1 MNNLLLDLSGNWSFR
16 LDGVKEGI
24 RKEYFKEDFDDTI
37 CLPATTAIA
46 HKGEKNTARETGCL
60 TEVYPFEGYAWFS
73 RTMEIPQELIGEPAL
88 LTLERTRNSFVWVD
102 DRFVGSQ
109 DSFSCAHRY
118 DLTEYLTKTCHKLT
132 VMVSNTDYKT
142 GGGHMTSPDTQSNWN
157 GILGEISFR
166 IDRTVRIQDL
176 QVFPSAVQ
184 RKMEIC
190 FTTKCC
196 KNIPDATVEMVCRRI
211 GREKEKAEIVKAPA
225 VCCDR
230 VIVKDAADCGGDRAI
245 VKDTA
250 DMKDMVD
257 VETTLV
263 SASTKITLSPGENP
277 FTWETAIPK
286 ESPIMLWNEYTPT
299 LYEVTVTIKGAK
311 KTSGNAQVMEKMA
324 SKSGDREA
332 LERAMSESGDAE
344 ILAQTV
350 QDTEILAQAKTVI
363 GFRDLHTKGR
373 NFYLNDL
380 PVMLRGKHDGMIFPL
395 TGHAPMEKAQ
405 WLRVFGI
412 AKDYG
417 INHYRFHTCCPPE
430 AAFQA
435 ADEMGVYLAP
445 ELPFWG
451 TVAGEEETQKERE
464 GREYLLEE
472 GFRIL
477 RMFGN
482 HPSFLIFSLGNELW
496 GDSQVLNEIL
506 GKYKAADRRHWYVQG
521 SNNFQFSPVILEN
534 DDFFSGVRFSRERLF
549 RGSFA
554 MCDAP
559 QGHVQVREPEN
570 CYNYDDMICPP
581 QTDGTNLAEDNDSIK
596 GEVEIQYQTGVK
608 KVKVEKSEELIPE
621 VPVVSHEIG
630 QYCIYPDYSEIPK
643 YTGVLQPEN
652 LKIFRQRLSDGGM
665 LHMAERFFTASG
677 HLAVDCYKRELE
689 TAFRSKELA
698 GFQLLDLQDFTGQ
711 GTALVGILNAFM
723 ENKGLVNAQTW
734 RQFCSDQV
742 VMLSFPTYVYTVG
755 GASALSR
762 GKDDGLVDERSS
774 FSCGEDGFAAGH
786 NSFSYEVL
794 VCNMRP
800 MAPVP
805 VRISVTLTQRGS
817 GKIVAEA
824 VHENVLGLNRL
835 ASCGKG
841 RLALPARDVPQVL
854 NASVSVEGEGI
865 AIENSYDIYVY
876 PVEYLTTQTGENV
889 VVTGDTKT
897 MLAALRTGNRVLY
910 FGSRIRQEKSLE
922 GTYCTDFWCYPMFA
936 SISKSME
943 RPLPVGTLGLCMDKD
958 HPAFGQF
965 PTDGYTTPQWWKIVT
980 GARLAVLDG
989 QKITPLVWMI
999 DNFERN
1005 HKLGLIYEAK
1015 VGEGRLLVSQTDLSA
1030 QDSPEAGW
1038 LFKSLLSYASSDA
1051 FAPKQTL
1058 SEEWLTATYE

>member
-1 MNNLLLDLSGNWSFR
+1 MNNVLLDLSGNWGFR

-37 CLPATTAIA
+37 CLPATTATA
-46 HKGEKNTARETGCL
+46 HKGEKNTAKETGYL

-73 RTMEIPQELIGEPAL
+73 RAIEIPRELIGEPAL
-88 LTLERTRNSFVWVD
+88 LTLERTRISYVWVD
-102 DRFVGSQ
+102 DRFAGSQ

-132 VMVSNTDYKT
+132 IMVSNTDYKT
-142 GGGHMTSPDTQSNWN
+142 RGGHMTSPDTQSNWN
-157 GILGEISFR
+157 GILGEISLR
-166 IDRTVRIQDL
+166 IDRTMRIHNL

-184 RKMEIC
+184 RKLEIR

-196 KNIPDATVEMVCRRI
+196 KSVPDAVAEMVCRRI
-211 GREKEKAEIVKAPA
+211 EKEK
-225 VCCDR
+225 
-230 VIVKDAADCGGDRAI
+230 
-245 VKDTA
+245 
-250 DMKDMVD
+250 
-257 VETTLV
+257 TTLV
-263 SASTKITLSPGENP
+263 SASTKITLLSGENP
-277 FTWETAIPK
+277 FTWEVAIPG
-286 ESPIMLWNEYTPT
+286 ETPIMLWNEFTPT

-311 KTSGNAQVMEKMA
+311 NTSGNSQVLAQV
-324 SKSGDREA
+324 
-332 LERAMSESGDAE
+332 
-344 ILAQTV
+344 
-350 QDTEILAQAKTVI
+350 KTVI
-363 GFRDLHTKGR
+363 GFRDLHTNGR
-373 NFYLNDL
+373 SFYLNDL

-477 RMFGN
+477 RVFGN

-496 GDSQVLNEIL
+496 GSSQVLNEIL
-506 GKYKAADRRHWYVQG
+506 GKYKTADRRHWYVQG

-534 DDFFSGVRFSRERLF
+534 DDFFSGVRFSKERLF
-549 RGSFA
+549 RGSYA

-581 QTDGTNLAEDNDSIK
+581 QTDNANLAEDSDSTK

-608 KVKVEKSEELIPE
+608 KVKVEKSEKLIPE

-665 LHMAERFFTASG
+665 LHMAERFFEASG

-742 VMLSFPTYVYTVG
+742 VMLSFPTFIYTVG
-755 GASALSR
+755 GASAFSQ
-762 GKDDGLVDERSS
+762 GGEDGLADERSS
-774 FSCGEDGFAAGH
+774 FSCGEDGSAAGH

-800 MAPVP
+800 TAPVP
-805 VRISVTLTQRGS
+805 VRISVTLTQRES

-824 VHENVLGLNRL
+824 VHETVLGLSRL

-841 RLALPARDVPQVL
+841 RLALPVCDVPQTL
-854 NASVSVEGEGI
+854 NASVSVDGEGI

-876 PVEYLTTQTGENV
+876 PAEYSTKQSGENV
-889 VVTGDTKT
+889 VVTGDTET
-897 MLAALRTGNRVLY
+897 MLTALRAGKRVLY
-910 FGSRIRQEKSLE
+910 FGSRIRREKSLE

-936 SISKSME
+936 SISESMG

-989 QKITPLVWMI
+989 QKISPLVWMI

-1015 VGEGRLLVSQTDLSA
+1015 VGKGRLLVSQTDLSA

>member
-1 MNNLLLDLSGNWSFR
+1 MDNMFLDLSGNWGFR
-16 LDGVKEGI
+16 LDSVKEGI
-24 RKEYFKEDFDDTI
+24 RKEYFKEAFDETI
-37 CLPATTAIA
+37 CLPATTATA
-46 HKGEKNTARETGCL
+46 HKGEKNTAKETGYL

-73 RTMEIPQELIGEPAL
+73 RVVEIPQELIKEPAL
-88 LTLERTRNSFVWVD
+88 LTLERTRISYVWVD

-118 DLTEYLTKTCHKLT
+118 DLTEYLTKTRHKLT

-142 GGGHMTSPDTQSNWN
+142 GGGHMTSPDTQTNWN
-157 GILGEISFR
+157 GILGEISLR
-166 IDRTVRIQDL
+166 IDKAARIQDL
-176 QVFPSAVQ
+176 TVFASAEK
-184 RKMEIC
+184 RKLEIS

-196 KNIPDATVEMVCRRI
+196 KNISDATAKMTCRRI
-211 GREKEKAEIVKAPA
+211 EKADPPL
-225 VCCDR
+225 VC
-230 VIVKDAADCGGDRAI
+230 
-245 VKDTA
+245 
-250 DMKDMVD
+250 
-257 VETTLV
+257 
-263 SASTKITLSPGENP
+263 ASTKISLQPGENP
-277 FTWETAIPK
+277 FTWEVAIPK
-286 ESPIMLWNEYTPT
+286 ENPIMLWNEYTPT
-299 LYEVTVTIKGAK
+299 LYEVAVTIKGGRKA
-311 KTSGNAQVMEKMA
+311 SENAQVMEKTA
-324 SKSGDREA
+324 
-332 LERAMSESGDAE
+332 
-344 ILAQTV
+344 
-350 QDTEILAQAKTVI
+350 QDTEILARAKTVT
-363 GFRDLHTKGR
+363 GFRDLHTEGR
-373 NFYLNDL
+373 SFYLNDL

-395 TGHAPMEKAQ
+395 TGHAPMEKEE
-405 WLRVFGI
+405 WLRIFGV

-496 GDSQVLNEIL
+496 GSSQVLNEIL

-534 DDFFSGVRFSRERLF
+534 DDFFSGVRFSKERLF
-549 RGSFA
+549 RGSYA

-559 QGHVQVREPEN
+559 QGHVQVSEPEN
-570 CYNYDDMICPP
+570 CYHYDDMICPS
-581 QTDGTNLAEDNDSIK
+581 QTDNADMPGDNASSTD
-596 GEVEIQYQTGVK
+596 EVEIQYQTGVK
-608 KVKVEKSEELIPE
+608 KVKAEKSEELIPK

-652 LKIFRQRLSDGGM
+652 LKIFRQRLADAGM
-665 LHMAERFFTASG
+665 LHMAERFFEASG
-677 HLAVDCYKRELE
+677 RLAVDCYKRELE
-689 TAFRSKELA
+689 TAFRSRELA

-723 ENKGLVNAQTW
+723 ENKGLVSAEAW

-755 GASALSR
+755 GSSALSQ
-762 GKDDGLVDERSS
+762 
-774 FSCGEDGFAAGH
+774 CGEDEPAAGY

-800 MAPVP
+800 MLPVP
-805 VRISVTLTQRGS
+805 VRISVTLSQRES

-824 VHENVLGLNRL
+824 VHEEVLETSRL
-835 ASCGKG
+835 ASFGKG
-841 RLALPARDVPQVL
+841 CLALPSCDVPQTL
-854 NASVSVEGEGI
+854 TASVSVEGEGI
-865 AIENSYDIYVY
+865 AIENRYDIYVY
-876 PVEYLTTQTGENV
+876 PAEYSTDRNEENV
-889 VVTGDTKT
+889 VVTGDRET
-897 MLAALRTGNRVLY
+897 MLTALRAGKRVLY
-910 FGSRIRQEKSLE
+910 FGSRIRQDKSLE

-936 SISKSME
+936 SISQSMG
-943 RPLPVGTLGLCMDKD
+943 RPLPVGTLGLCMDKG

-965 PTDGYTTPQWWKIVT
+965 PTDGRTTPQWYKLIT
-980 GARLAVLDG
+980 GARLAILDG
-989 QKITPLVWMI
+989 QKVSPLVWMI
-999 DNFERN
+999 DNFDRN

-1015 VGEGRLLVSQTDLSA
+1015 VGEGSLLVSQTDLSA

-1038 LFKSLLSYASSDA
+1038 LFKSLLAYASSDA

-1058 SEEWLTATYE
+1058 GEEWLTETYE

>member
-1 MNNLLLDLSGNWSFR
+1 MNNVLLDLSGDWGFR

-24 RKEYFKEDFDDTI
+24 QKEYFKEDFDDTI
-37 CLPATTAIA
+37 CLPATTATA
-46 HKGEKNTARETGCL
+46 HKGEKNTARETGYL

-73 RTMEIPQELIGEPAL
+73 RTIEIPQELIGKPAL
-88 LTLERTRNSFVWVD
+88 LTLERTRISYVWLD

-132 VMVSNTDYKT
+132 IMVSNTDYKT
-142 GGGHMTSPDTQSNWN
+142 RGGHMTSPDTQSNWN
-157 GILGEISFR
+157 GILGEISLR
-166 IDRTVRIQDL
+166 IDRTMRIQEL
-176 QVFPSAVQ
+176 QVFPSAVE
-184 RKMEIC
+184 RKLGIY

-196 KNIPDATVEMVCRRI
+196 KNIPDATAEMVCRRI
-211 GREKEKAEIVKAPA
+211 EKEKTK
-225 VCCDR
+225 
-230 VIVKDAADCGGDRAI
+230 
-245 VKDTA
+245 
-250 DMKDMVD
+250 
-257 VETTLV
+257 LV
-263 SASTKITLSPGENP
+263 SASTKIALSAGENP
-277 FTWETAIPK
+277 FTWEVAIP
-286 ESPIMLWNEYTPT
+286 EETPIMLWNEFTPT
-299 LYEVTVTIKGAK
+299 LYEVTVTIKGARK
-311 KTSGNAQVMEKMA
+311 VLENAATE
-324 SKSGDREA
+324 SGDREA
-332 LERAMSESGDAE
+332 FEQTMSESGDGEVLAQAMSESGD
-344 ILAQTV
+344 
-350 QDTEILAQAKTVI
+350 TEVLAQAKTVI

-373 NFYLNDL
+373 SFYLSDL

-477 RMFGN
+477 RVFGN

-534 DDFFSGVRFSRERLF
+534 DDFFSGVRFSKERLF
-549 RGSFA
+549 RGSYA

-581 QTDGTNLAEDNDSIK
+581 QTDNANLAEDNDSTK

-608 KVKVEKSEELIPE
+608 KVKVEKSEELVPE

-742 VMLSFPTYVYTVG
+742 VMLSFPTFVYTVG

-762 GKDDGLVDERSS
+762 GGDDGLADERGS

-800 MAPVP
+800 AAPVP

-824 VHENVLGLNRL
+824 VHEKVLGLSRL

-841 RLALPARDVPQVL
+841 RLALPACDVPQTL

-865 AIENSYDIYVY
+865 AIENSYDLYVY
-876 PVEYLTTQTGENV
+876 PAEYSTEQTVGDV
-889 VVTGDTKT
+889 VVTDDTET
-897 MLAALRTGNRVLY
+897 MLTALRAGKRVLY

-936 SISKSME
+936 SISKSMG

-980 GARLAVLDG
+980 GARLAILDG
-989 QKITPLVWMI
+989 QDITPLVWMI

-1038 LFKSLLSYASSDA
+1038 LFKSLHSYASSDA

-1058 SEEWLTATYE
+1058 SEEWLTETYE

>member
-16 LDGVKEGI
+16 LDDVKEGI

-37 CLPATTAIA
+37 CLPATTATA
-46 HKGEKNTARETGCL
+46 HKGEKNTAKDTGYL

-73 RTMEIPQELIGEPAL
+73 RVIEIPQELIGEPAL
-88 LTLERTRNSFVWVD
+88 LTLERTRISYVWVD

-109 DSFSCAHRY
+109 DSFSCAHSY

-142 GGGHMTSPDTQSNWN
+142 GGGHMTSPDTQTNWN
-157 GILGEISFR
+157 GILGEISLR
-166 IDRTVRIQDL
+166 IDRAARIQDL
-176 QVFPSAVQ
+176 QVFPSAEK
-184 RKMEIC
+184 RKLEIC
-190 FTTKCC
+190 FTTICC
-196 KNIPDATVEMVCRRI
+196 KNVSDATAEMTCRLM
-211 GREKEKAEIVKAPA
+211 EMA
-225 VCCDR
+225 VN
-230 VIVKDAADCGGDRAI
+230 A
-245 VKDTA
+245 KDTIGCSDDKAAAKTAANVGNASDAEDMA
-250 DMKDMVD
+250 DAGS
-257 VETTLV
+257 TLV

-277 FTWETAIPK
+277 FTWEVAIP
-286 ESPIMLWNEYTPT
+286 EENPIMLWNEYTPT
-299 LYEVTVTIKGAK
+299 LYEVTVTIKGAQK
-311 KTSGNAQVMEKMA
+311 ASENPPVMEKA
-324 SKSGDREA
+324 PESGDRDVLA
-332 LERAMSESGDAE
+332 QAMSESGDAK
-344 ILAQTV
+344 ILAQTA
-350 QDTEILAQAKTVI
+350 QNTKILARAKTVI
-363 GFRDLHTKGR
+363 GFRDLHTEGR

-405 WLRVFGI
+405 WLRIFGV

-417 INHYRFHTCCPPE
+417 VNHYRFHTCCPPE

-435 ADEMGVYLAP
+435 ADEMGLYLAP

-496 GDSQVLNEIL
+496 GNSQVLNEIL
-506 GKYKAADRRHWYVQG
+506 GKYKAADGRHWYVQG

-534 DDFFSGVRFSRERLF
+534 DDFFSGVRFSKERLF
-549 RGSFA
+549 RGSYA

-581 QTDGTNLAEDNDSIK
+581 QTDNTDSSGDNDSTK

-630 QYCIYPDYSEIPK
+630 QYCIYPDYSEISK

-652 LKIFRQRLSDGGM
+652 LKIFRQRLSDGGL

-723 ENKGLVNAQTW
+723 ENKGLVSAKTW

-742 VMLSFPTYVYTVG
+742 VMLSFPTFVYTVG

-762 GKDDGLVDERSS
+762 GGEDGFTDERGS
-774 FSCGEDGFAAGH
+774 FSCGEDGSAAGH

-800 MAPVP
+800 AAPVP
-805 VRISVTLTQRGS
+805 VRISVTLTQRKS

-824 VHENVLGLNRL
+824 VHEGVLGLSRL
-835 ASCGKG
+835 ASFGKG
-841 RLALPARDVPQVL
+841 RLALPVCDVPQTL
-854 NASVSVEGEGI
+854 NAFVSVEGEGI

-876 PVEYLTTQTGENV
+876 PAEYLTKPTEENV
-889 VVTGDTKT
+889 VVTGDTET
-897 MLAALRTGNRVLY
+897 MLTALRAGKRVLY

-936 SISKSME
+936 SISKSMG

-989 QKITPLVWMI
+989 QKISPLVWMI
-999 DNFERN
+999 DNFDRN

-1058 SEEWLTATYE
+1058 DAEWLAESYE